1 MRKDRIMTLD
11 DIFKLAGA
19 IIFSLG
25 GGAAIVTAVAKWCGD
40 LLAQKL
46 LADFEHKHEMKIEK
60 YRTELQNMSTEFNS
74 LLNHSMQVASKQ
86 YDVEVEIYQKIWISL
101 HELSLCQNFVVD
113 FENATRPDLDD
124 YITMLKNHCNDLSA
138 KLNIFREQI
147 DSAAPFYQEEAYNLL
162 YNIEREY
169 SELLIIM
176 SSSIISTGMS
186 IENQTRVR
194 NELFPTIK
202 TYKDELIKTIREY
215 LLSLKKVPN
224 RK

>member
-1 MRKDRIMTLD
+1 
-11 DIFKLAGA
+11 
-19 IIFSLG
+19 
-25 GGAAIVTAVAKWCGD
+25 
-40 LLAQKL
+40 
-46 LADFEHKHEMKIEK
+46 
-60 YRTELQNMSTEFNS
+60 
-74 LLNHSMQVASKQ
+74 
-86 YDVEVEIYQKIWISL
+86 
-101 HELSLCQNFVVD
+101 
-113 FENATRPDLDD
+113 
-124 YITMLKNHCNDLSA
+124 MLKNHCNDLSA